1 MFPAN
6 PVFSIPFV
14 LAAGLFERLD
24 NMVKRIR
31 VAPAFSDNTGALLG
45 INPSTPP
52 PTPPDSVKPAISTF
66 PVATGYLF
74 SVVVTNRGD
83 SDQWQVSAAV
93 VGTANWQAVAT
104 ATGKSTDV
112 TYSGGSGQPV
122 QLQVRVQLRKNNADY
137 GQMSDIAL
145 ATVNPLEQW
154 KVEMLESC
162 D

>member
-1 MFPAN
+1 MSKLIAAILTLLLL
-6 PVFSIPFV
+6 PVGIY
-14 LAAGLFERLD
+14 AH
-24 NMVKRIR
+24 
-31 VAPAFSDNTGALLG
+31 DNTGALLG

-52 PTPPDSVKPAISTF
+52 PTPPDSKKPAITTF
-66 PVATGYLF
+66 PAATGYLF